1 MCSNGTGA
9 TSGYDRTVV
18 NVVFGFLDEEDSY
31 PGRGLAVEVDL
42 ADGGVGGLETR
53 FGLAVGPSTLVSSD
67 DAGPAGMI
75 VDELAMAFGCSCMM
89 FEMGIGDRSGLCT
102 I

>member
-18 NVVFGFLDEEDSY
+18 NVAFDFLDEEDSY

-42 ADGGVGGLETR
+42 ADGGVGGLDVR
-53 FGLAVGPSTLVSSD
+53 FGLEAGPSILVS
-67 DAGPAGMI
+67 
-75 VDELAMAFGCSCMM
+75 
-89 FEMGIGDRSGLCT
+89 
-102 I
+102 